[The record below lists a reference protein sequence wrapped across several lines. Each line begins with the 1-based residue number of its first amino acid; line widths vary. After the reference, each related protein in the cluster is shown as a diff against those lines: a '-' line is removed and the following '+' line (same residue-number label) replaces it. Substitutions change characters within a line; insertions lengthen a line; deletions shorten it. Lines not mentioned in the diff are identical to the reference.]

1 MFNDHTRGK
10 ASKTGNV
17 LLSIIGYTLCTIAGV
32 VLLLSYFDCLTYWK
46 HIMRFNERQ
55 LDMMQAYAYGFVD
68 GDNNRL
74 YTNEYEP
81 EEPEH
86 KAFQLGYDAG
96 IENRN

>member
-1 MFNDHTRGK
+1 MFKILCEGV
-10 ASKTGNV
+10 AY
-17 LLSIIGYTLCTIAGV
+17 LLATVAGTA
-32 VLLLSYFDCLTYWK
+32 LLLAYFDCLTYWK
-46 HIMRFNERQ
+46 HTMRFNERQ

-86 KAFQLGYDAG
+86 EAFELGYNAG
-96 IENRN
+96 IDNRN

>member
-1 MFNDHTRGK
+1 
-10 ASKTGNV
+10 
-17 LLSIIGYTLCTIAGV
+17 
-32 VLLLSYFDCLTYWK
+32 
-46 HIMRFNERQ
+46 MRFNERQ

-86 KAFQLGYDAG
+86 EAFQLGYDAG
-96 IENRN
+96 IFNRN